1 MSNNAGDPFEL
12 VALVDRE
19 LTGIGVEYYIVGS
32 IASMYYG
39 EMRLTQDV
47 DLVVS
52 MRYGH
57 IAKAVALFPEEAYY
71 VSEDAV
77 REAVRTGGQFNVVN
91 LESSLKLDVMVSAG
105 GAFDESRFRRR
116 RRVSLAADCEAWVA
130 SAEDVIL
137 KKLEYFREGGS
148 QKHVRDIRGIIT
160 TGREPLDEEY
170 IERWADRLSVRRE
183 WEHVRAIRDGA

>member
-1 MSNNAGDPFEL
+1 
-12 VALVDRE
+12 
-19 LTGIGVEYYIVGS
+19 
-32 IASMYYG
+32 
-39 EMRLTQDV
+39 
-47 DLVVS
+47 

-77 REAVRTGGQFNVVN
+77 REAVRTGGQFNVVD

-130 SAEDVIL
+130 SAEDIVL
-137 KKLEYFREGGS
+137 KKLEYFREVGS

-160 TGREPLDEEY
+160 TGREPLDESY
-170 IERWADRLSVRRE
+170 IERWADRLNVRRE